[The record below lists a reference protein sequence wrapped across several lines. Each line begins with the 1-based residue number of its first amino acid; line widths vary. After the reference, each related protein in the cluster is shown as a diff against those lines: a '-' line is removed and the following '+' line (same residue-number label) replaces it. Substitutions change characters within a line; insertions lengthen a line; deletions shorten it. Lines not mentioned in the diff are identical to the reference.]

1 MSKRAMGLVLATLLM
16 AVAACGSS
24 GDTTTTAAA
33 VTTTAA
39 SPTTTSA
46 PSTTAATGDTTTTT
60 AAAMEPIDITVALI
74 PILDFAPIYVALDQG
89 IFEKHGLNVT
99 LQEIFSSPGLVS
111 AVTSGSA
118 DIATTSATQA
128 VTGIS
133 NGLPIKIVSGGSIS
147 PTEGNTEILVKAD
160 SDIQTFKD
168 LEGKTVNTVALQ
180 GLFHLGTLSAVQ
192 NDGGDWT
199 KVETIPGQ
207 QPDLGALL
215 DSGRVDAIVIQEP
228 YLSQFK
234 EEFGF
239 RSLGN
244 PYATLGYAI
253 PAGVWISSIEQ
264 TQNEPETMRRFRAA
278 MAEASDFAQA
288 NDDIIRAKVP
298 EITSLTADQVANLAL
313 PTFAGEI
320 PEESMTSMG
329 NSMLAYGWLKYL
341 PSMNQLIWQDPE
353 G

>member
-1 MSKRAMGLVLATLLM
+1 MSKRAIGLVLAMLI
-16 AVAACGSS
+16 ASACGGSAE
-24 GDTTTTAAA
+24 TTTTTPAASS
-33 VTTTAA
+33 TTAA
-39 SPTTTSA
+39 PTTTTGA
-46 PSTTAATGDTTTTT
+46 PSTTAAGETTTTT
-60 AAAMEPIDITVALI
+60 EAPMEAIDITVALI
-74 PILDFAPIYVALDQG
+74 PILDFAPMYVALDEG
-89 IFEKHGLNVT
+89 IFERHGLNVT

-147 PTEGNTEILVKAD
+147 PTEGNTEILVRED
-160 SDIQTFKD
+160 SDIETFGD
-168 LEGKTVNTVALQ
+168 LAGRTVNAVALQ
-180 GLFHLGTLSAVQ
+180 GLFHLGTLSAVES
-192 NDGGDWT
+192 DGGDWMT
-199 KVETIPGQ
+199 VEAIPGQ

-228 YLSQFK
+228 FLSQFK
-234 EEFGF
+234 AEFAF
-239 RSLGN
+239 RTLGN
-244 PYATLGYAI
+244 PYAKLGYAI

-264 TQNEPETMRRFRAA
+264 TENEPETMRRFRAA
-278 MAEASDFAQA
+278 MAEASEFAQA
-288 NDDIIRAKVP
+288 NDAIVRAKVP
-298 EITSLTADQVANLAL
+298 EITSLTAEQVADLAL

-329 NSMLAYGWLKYL
+329 NSMLAYGWLGYL